1 MSGRFLL
8 DTNVI
13 IALFGGEAGVRQRLS
28 QADEFFVS
36 AVALGELYYGAYKSG
51 QSRENQ
57 ERIDAFARKTAILGC
72 DADTAR
78 EYGLIKNELRRKW
91 RPTPENDINDIW
103 IAATARQANLV
114 LVSRDEHYNHI
125 EDLKRETW

>member
-1 MSGRFLL
+1 MAMSGRFLL
-8 DTNVI
+8 DTNVV
-13 IALFGGEAGVRQRLS
+13 IALFGGDAGVQQRLS

-57 ERIDAFARKTAILGC
+57 ERIDAFARETAILGC

-78 EYGLIKNELRRKW
+78 EYGLIKNQLRRKG
-91 RPTPENDINDIW
+91 RPIPENDIW
-103 IAATARQANLV
+103 IAATAREGNLV
-114 LVSRDEHYNHI
+114 LVTRDEHYSQI